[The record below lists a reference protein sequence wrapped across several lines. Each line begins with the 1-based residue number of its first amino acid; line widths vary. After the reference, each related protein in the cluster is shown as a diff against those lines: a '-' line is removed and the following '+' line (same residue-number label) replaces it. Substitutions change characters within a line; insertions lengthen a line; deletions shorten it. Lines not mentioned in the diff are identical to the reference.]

1 MDNDFKNVE
10 KALNDYMVE
19 VQRLYKDKLIADNKK
34 ATGNLINSIKIKIM
48 VDGWNYI
55 GALELAD
62 YWKYVE
68 YGSKPHF
75 PPISAILK
83 WVKDKPVI
91 PRPMNGITP
100 TQQQLSFLIA
110 RKISRDGIKAGNQ
123 LRNTIEGVNAS
134 FMPILED
141 ALAKDI
147 KEYLGRITIL

>member
-1 MDNDFKNVE
+1 
-10 KALNDYMVE
+10 
-19 VQRLYKDKLIADNKK
+19 
-34 ATGNLINSIKIKIM
+34 M

-75 PPISAILK
+75 PLISAILK

-100 TQQQLSFLIA
+100 TQQQLAFLIA

-123 LRNTIEGVNAS
+123 LMNTIEGVNAS

>member
-19 VQRLYKDKLIADNKK
+19 VQRLYKDKLIADDKK